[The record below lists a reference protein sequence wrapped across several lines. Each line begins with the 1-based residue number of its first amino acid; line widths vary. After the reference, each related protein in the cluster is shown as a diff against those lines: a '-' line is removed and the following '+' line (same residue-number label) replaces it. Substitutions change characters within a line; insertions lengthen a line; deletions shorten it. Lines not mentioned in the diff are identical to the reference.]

1 MIDFI
6 DFIVFII
13 LIINAVS
20 LLLYG
25 IDKHKA
31 KKNHWRI
38 SEKTLLLWGTFA
50 PFGAIAGVK
59 FFRHKTQKAKF
70 DIILSLAIVL
80 HILLYGTVLSMMMK

>member
-1 MIDFI
+1 MT

-13 LIINAVS
+13 LAVN
-20 LLLYG
+20 LITFLLYG

-38 SEKTLLLWGTFA
+38 SEKTLLLWGAFA

-59 FFRHKTQKAKF
+59 IFRHKTKKAKF
-70 DIILSLAIVL
+70 DIILTLALVL
-80 HILLYGTVLSMMMK
+80 HILLYGTFLGMIK

>member
-1 MIDFI
+1 MI

-13 LIINAVS
+13 LAANLITFM
-20 LLLYG
+20 LYG

-38 SEKTLLLWGTFA
+38 SEKNLLLWGVFA

-59 FFRHKTQKAKF
+59 IFRHKTKKAKF
-70 DIILSLAIVL
+70 DIILALAVIL
-80 HILLYGTVLSMMMK
+80 HILLYGTFLGMIK

>member
-1 MIDFI
+1 MF

-13 LIINAVS
+13 LAVN
-20 LLLYG
+20 LIAFLLYG

-38 SEKTLLLWGTFA
+38 SEKNLLLWGAFA

-59 FFRHKTQKAKF
+59 IFRHKTKKAKF
-70 DIILSLAIVL
+70 DIILVLALIL
-80 HILLYGTVLSMMMK
+80 HILLYGTVLSMMK